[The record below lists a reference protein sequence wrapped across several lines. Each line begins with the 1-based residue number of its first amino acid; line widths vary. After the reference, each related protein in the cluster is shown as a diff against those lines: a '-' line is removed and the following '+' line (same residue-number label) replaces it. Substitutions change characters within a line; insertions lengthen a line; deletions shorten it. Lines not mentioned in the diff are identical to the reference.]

1 MGGLAF
7 VLGVICLLGVGSGG
21 WASAQSDEQDEQ
33 LVVAA
38 YEVAP
43 FVERTGDVPGGFMFE
58 VWQQIAERQGW
69 SYDVVWIESLDDVA
83 ALVEAGGADVAV
95 APLSS
100 TSEREARFDFSSA
113 VVASGPVF
121 GVHERTDNPVTLVS
135 ALFSRDILRLLLW
148 SALGLLVL
156 GHLMWWAER
165 RVPHSDLRHGYVR
178 GVWDGVWWAAV
189 TVTTV
194 GYGDSSP
201 KTAGGRI
208 VAVLAMLGSLFLVG
222 AFVSEVTSALQS
234 ERASTVVSDVGDLG
248 DRPVGVVEGSSYEAY
263 LDERGA
269 DTVGFATQA
278 EVFGAADE
286 GDLDIVVAD
295 RYTLDTLGGDYGL
308 RSSNDPLYDEFLAF
322 GLRNDSPLR
331 DDINATL
338 SDLHRLGL
346 VRDIVDRWTS

>member
-1 MGGLAF
+1 VGGLAF

-21 WASAQSDEQDEQ
+21 RASAQSDEQDEQ

-165 RVPHSDLRHGYVR
+165 RVPHGDLRHGYVR

-278 EVFGAADE
+278 EVFEAADE